1 MPCPHVCKPA
11 SSKRPAM
18 PSTQRM
24 LPELPLQ
31 PRRLRIGEAARELG
45 LEPYVLRYWE
55 TEFPQL
61 APLRTEKGQR
71 LYTQDDMTMLR
82 RIQKLLHE
90 EGLTI
95 DGARRRLTE
104 SAQVHELTS
113 GIIRELQDIR
123 AILAAPAKH
132 GAGRHP

>member
-1 MPCPHVCKPA
+1 
-11 SSKRPAM
+11 M

-24 LPELPLQ
+24 VPDFSPA
-31 PRRLRIGEAARELG
+31 PRRLRIGEAARILG

-71 LYTQDDMTMLR
+71 LYTQDDMNVLR

-95 DGARRRLTE
+95 DGARRRLVE
-104 SAQVHELTS
+104 RAQVHELTS
-113 GIIRELQDIR
+113 GIIKELQDIR
-123 AILAAPAKH
+123 AILTSPANTAPP
-132 GAGRHP
+132 RHP

>member
-1 MPCPHVCKPA
+1 
-11 SSKRPAM
+11 M

-24 LPELPLQ
+24 FPEISQGPK
-31 PRRLRIGEAARELG
+31 RLRIGEAARMLG

-61 APLRTEKGQR
+61 SPLRTEKGQR
-71 LYTQDDMTMLR
+71 LYTQDDITLLR

-95 DGARRRLTE
+95 EGARRRLTE

-123 AILAAPAKH
+123 TILSAPASP
-132 GAGRHP
+132 GARRHL

>member
-1 MPCPHVCKPA
+1 
-11 SSKRPAM
+11 
-18 PSTQRM
+18 M
-24 LPELPLQ
+24 LPELPRQ
-31 PRRLRIGEAARELG
+31 PRRLRIGEAARELD

-61 APLRTEKGQR
+61 TPLRTEKGQR

-95 DGARRRLTE
+95 DGARRRLKE

-113 GIIRELQDIR
+113 GIIQELQDIR
-123 AILAAPAKH
+123 TILSVPARPS
-132 GAGRHP
+132 ARRHP

>member
-1 MPCPHVCKPA
+1 
-11 SSKRPAM
+11 M
-18 PSTQRM
+18 PSTHRM
-24 LPELPLQ
+24 LPELPRQ
-31 PRRLRIGEAARELG
+31 PRRLRIGEAARELD

-61 APLRTEKGQR
+61 TPLRTEKGQR

-95 DGARRRLTE
+95 DGARRRLKE

-113 GIIRELQDIR
+113 GIIQELQDIR
-123 AILAAPAKH
+123 TILSVPARPS
-132 GAGRHP
+132 ARRHP